1 MSRGAM
7 YLGLLANLRHEE
19 LIAEARRQRWTEPI
33 PPRRHRSRS
42 VSDTVLRALRIKR

>member
-19 LIAEARRQRWTEPI
+19 MIDEARRQRWTEPI
-33 PPRRHRSRS
+33 PPRRRSRS